1 MHTDL
6 ILVENIEVKGCARV
20 TMTITKNEFWIK
32 FIEAFREEKVL
43 WEIKNDFN
51 KNKLKRTESWQRLA
65 NKLKKIDKD
74 ATIDT
79 VKKRVNGMR
88 SCYRR
93 ELYKIK
99 KTEKSGAGG
108 EDIYEP
114 TLWYFHHLDF
124 LRENEVTTTGISTPD
139 DPDFK
144 NTAHSH
150 SKKRKKSDNNSKFL
164 EKAKEHLEQAKK
176 AKPIRDDADVFSESW
191 AVLFRKLS
199 AEQQI
204 YAKRAIDEILVH
216 GQLGNLDLNS
226 VQINVVQRD
235 PRTFTIA
242 RVSTPYASSGSPTDV
257 YPTAITPAPQI
268 LIPKSNANRIDCSQ
282 SVFEESASS
291 SIKSPASSSNELSR
305 DSQYE

>member
-1 MHTDL
+1 MTP
-6 ILVENIEVKGCARV
+6 ILKIRV
-20 TMTITKNEFWIK
+20 SLHLSNFLLEWLLVL
-32 FIEAFREEKVL
+32 KVH
-43 WEIKNDFN
+43 KYF
-51 KNKLKRTESWQRLA
+51 A
-65 NKLKKIDKD
+65 N
-74 ATIDT
+74 
-79 VKKRVNGMR
+79 
-88 SCYRR
+88 
-93 ELYKIK
+93 
-99 KTEKSGAGG
+99 
-108 EDIYEP
+108 
-114 TLWYFHHLDF
+114 
-124 LRENEVTTTGISTPD
+124 
-139 DPDFK
+139 
-144 NTAHSH
+144 AHSH

>member
-1 MHTDL
+1 M
-6 ILVENIEVKGCARV
+6 A
-20 TMTITKNEFWIK
+20 ITENEFWRK

-43 WEIKNDFN
+43 WEIKNEFYN
-51 KNKLKRTESWQRLA
+51 NRLKRTKSWQRLA
-65 NKLKKIDKD
+65 NKLKEIDKY

-79 VKKRVNGMR
+79 AKKRINGMR

-93 ELYKIK
+93 ELCKIK
-99 KTEKSGAGG
+99 ATEKSSAGG

-124 LRENEVTTTGISTPD
+124 LRGNEVTTTGISTLE
-139 DPDFK
+139 DPDFE

-150 SKKRKKSDNNSKFL
+150 SKKRKKSHNNSKFF
-164 EKAKEHLEQAKK
+164 EKAIEHQAKK
-176 AKPIRDDADVFSESW
+176 PKPIRDDADVFSESW

-216 GQLGNLDLNS
+216 GQLGNLHLNS

-235 PRTFTIA
+235 PRT
-242 RVSTPYASSGSPTDV
+242 PYTSSGSPTDV

-268 LIPKSNANRIDCSQ
+268 LISRSNVNKIDYSQ
-282 SVFEESASS
+282 SVLEESAECS
-291 SIKSPASSSNELSR
+291 SIKSSAQSLNELSR

>member
-1 MHTDL
+1 MA
-6 ILVENIEVKGCARV
+6 II
-20 TMTITKNEFWIK
+20 KNDFWRE

-43 WEIKNDFN
+43 WEIKNEFN
-51 KNKLKRTESWQRLA
+51 KNNLKRTESWQRLA
-65 NKLKKIDKD
+65 NKLKEIDKG

-93 ELYKIK
+93 ELCKIK
-99 KTEKSGAGG
+99 NTEKSGAGG

-124 LRENEVTTTGISTPD
+124 LRGNEVTTAGISTPE
-139 DPDFK
+139 DPEFE

-176 AKPIRDDADVFSESW
+176 TKAIRDDADVFSESW
-191 AVLFRKLS
+191 AVLYRKLS

-235 PRTFTIA
+235 PRTLTIS
-242 RVSTPYASSGSPTDV
+242 RVSTPYTSSGSPTDV

-268 LIPKSNANRIDCSQ
+268 LTPKSNRIDCSQ
-282 SVFEESASS
+282 SVFEESAEYS
-291 SIKSPASSSNELSR
+291 SIKSPARSFNELSR
-305 DSQYE
+305 DSQYQ